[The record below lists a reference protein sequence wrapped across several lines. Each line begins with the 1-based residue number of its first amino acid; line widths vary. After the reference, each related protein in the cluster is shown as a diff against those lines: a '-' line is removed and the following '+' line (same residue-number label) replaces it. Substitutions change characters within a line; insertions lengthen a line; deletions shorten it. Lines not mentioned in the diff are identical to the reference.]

1 MTQITNP
8 YLTII
13 NKNTKYNPEAFKG
26 FEYEKVPVA
35 MGDWGKKYGT
45 VEKQTYLAYQEA
57 EKELTALGAE
67 CKLNSA
73 GRTTF
78 DQVFAKI
85 EKFAGVLKNT
95 KSIKKAI
102 NQTKSET
109 AQIGYSEH
117 LSSLALDASI
127 KTENIEVPEKI
138 KQRFPEAGLGELKFL
153 TKRMIME
160 KHGFILSYPT
170 SHRLEEAT
178 GIKKAEGWHWRY
190 ITPEHSQRIAKI
202 REKTT
207 SMLGEKQ
214 EVFLEDYVQL
224 LQHEI
229 NAENEHYLIEEYS
242 NLFITQ
248 ILKRELNNGVKL

>member
-1 MTQITNP
+1 MKITNP

-13 NKNTKYNPEAFKG
+13 NKNTKYNPESFKD
-26 FEYEKVPVA
+26 FEYEKVAIA

-45 VEKQTYLAYQEA
+45 VEKQTYTAYLEA
-57 EKELTALGAE
+57 EKELAAIGGKCT
-67 CKLNSA
+67 LNSA
-73 GRTTF
+73 GRTGF

-85 EKFAGVLKNT
+85 EKFAGVLKNS
-95 KSIKKAI
+95 KSIKLAI
-102 NQTKSET
+102 NKTKSET
-109 AQIGYSEH
+109 AKIGYSEH
-117 LSSLALDASI
+117 LSSLALDI
-127 KTENIEVPEKI
+127 KIETENLEVPEKI

-170 SHRLEEAT
+170 SPRLEEAT
-178 GIKKAEGWHWRY
+178 GIKNAEGWHWRY

-202 REKTT
+202 REKVT

-214 EVFLEDYVQL
+214 EVFLEDYIQL
-224 LQHEI
+224 LEHDVKS
-229 NAENEHYLIEEYS
+229 ENEHELIEEYS

-248 ILKRELNNGVKL
+248 ILKRELNNEVKL